1 MSTASVVKHQLK
13 HKEDLPRQKR
23 FKVGKA
29 CFTCRVK
36 KIKCDGLQPCMQ
48 CKARSRP
55 CSFSKDGEGEEEE
68 EEEEDGFNSPIV
80 SPIIDSP
87 ATKKIRQSNTMA
99 NSIVATEILNRLNK
113 IIPGEG
119 REGKWEFDH
128 QQLTIHNTKVT
139 ECKQP
144 KIDLPSKPIQQHL
157 IQLYF
162 KHCYSTFPII
172 PKRLFFKQFESS
184 TRKLLTS
191 PILLLMIFA
200 HGAQY
205 QQKSIMDAD
214 LYFKQAKMLLDY
226 ELNNPSQSTIIALT
240 LMSLYET
247 GNNQCNTMYCVMAIQ
262 LCFDLDLLKNYTSE
276 FIELRKR
283 ICWSCYYLDKLIH
296 SQLGQPWI
304 LKSKDIKLDMPLL
317 QPGDDVIEHE
327 ILEGFV
333 STIKL
338 LQITEKI
345 QHQHQHQQQPRQG
358 DELTNWLR
366 SLPLHLQPDSLTNR
380 LTCQL
385 HLLYNFIE
393 LSVLKPYSFGTTKPN
408 QQKSITIATN
418 LTRLITILV
427 TNQTWIFNYSFTTYA
442 LFESIKTHLK
452 NCGSININTAQHARF
467 MFQQSMQTMQSL
479 LILDQ
484 KRNAITSNITNFLT
498 TLDQALTDADLN
510 QEDMMTPFVLGSLN
524 ARNGVEEERQQW
536 SKLDYFS
543 NGLIHP
549 PVVKSK
555 SNLYYNL
562 PLYNNNNS
570 YSNNHLFQ
578 NSWRA
583 QPQAQTQT
591 PAELLLNQ
599 TQTSDIAALVA
610 QIQDTNEGNKSNNAS
625 ETTTSTPTNNNE
637 DILYSLLSD
646 QQPETQPEPV
656 SEPQQQQQQRHY
668 NSFSY
673 PYTNV
678 GLGIYASAHQHH
690 NDVIRQHL
698 PNSRSVAL
706 THQGQVI
713 VATDN
718 HGHQ

>member
-1 MSTASVVKHQLK
+1 MT
-13 HKEDLPRQKR
+13 
-23 FKVGKA
+23 
-29 CFTCRVK
+29 
-36 KIKCDGLQPCMQ
+36 
-48 CKARSRP
+48 ARSRP

-68 EEEEDGFNSPIV
+68 EEEEEGFNSPIV
-80 SPIIDSP
+80 SPIIDLP

-128 QQLTIHNTKVT
+128 QKLTIHNTKVT

-144 KIDLPSKPIQQHL
+144 KVDLPSKPIQQHL

-162 KHCYSTFPII
+162 KHCYSAFPII

-184 TRKLLTS
+184 TKKLLTS

-200 HGAQY
+200 HGVQY

-262 LCFDLDLLKNYTSE
+262 LCFDLDLLKNYTSDL
-276 FIELRKR
+276 IELRKR

-345 QHQHQHQQQPRQG
+345 QHQHQHQQQHRQD

-427 TNQTWIFNYSFTTYA
+427 TNQTWIFNYNFTTYA

-484 KRNAITSNITNFLT
+484 KRNAVTSTITNFLT

-555 SNLYYNL
+555 SNLYYHL

-570 YSNNHLFQ
+570 YSNNNLFQ

-591 PAELLLNQ
+591 QTPSELLLSQ

-698 PNSRSVAL
+698 PNSRSVAM

-713 VATDN
+713 VAPDN